1 MSLSYCVNTLRKL
14 IEKNW
19 PVLLIILAS
28 FAPLIWFRG
37 DYLITG
43 TDVDFSPFNINRFI
57 HRLQTWDSDFM
68 GGSDRSNNVASLF
81 FIGVFSFFE
90 FIGLGSQAVEK
101 AGFIFWLLLVGLS
114 MNYLMTALLKKNGV
128 VQYSY
133 NIARASAA
141 LMYMY
146 GFYNI
151 FLWVRLQLSLSTLVM
166 FPMFLALLI
175 QVFERRL
182 SVTKAAFITIT
193 LAIVCS
199 STGIQPPLLYIFSI
213 FIVTFLL
220 FYIFCIEKINA
231 KTLVELSQKFLILS
245 VAYIL
250 GSMYW
255 LTSLF
260 SYILNSGYLNS
271 SIGMEAYNVKALLSW
286 VSTPTSFLQV
296 FRQYGDVAWFDG
308 FAGYPYWPDIAIYQN
323 SGILISISFLIILI
337 ALLPLLVNCGLTAR
351 RYIVFF
357 WATTLATAFFSKG
370 IHSPFGDLYLWMV
383 DNIPLFWIQRAP
395 WQKFGLLLSM
405 SFAVLFGFGAGVV
418 SEFALK
424 LRLRRFTNIPYLQDF
439 QRSLTKILILVLIFI
454 STVFYNWKFVSG
466 AMYSFGKNESQ
477 VGYHEKFNLGF
488 HITYPDYAYSMA
500 QYLNSQKDYFKVF
513 FLPDFS
519 STVYFWGYA
528 GSTDVAIGLIKK
540 GLIHRSYGEGLLPPN
555 TIEGMQD
562 LASRKILNEGKNGV
576 AKLLGFWGVKYILLR
591 NDYWHSFYG
600 QNENRRPEIL
610 RNKLDALDDIS
621 LEKSFGMW
629 DLYRVDDKYFVEQL
643 TLPSTI
649 VSIAPMDFTPS
660 GNKKF
665 LENFYSELQNNKSVK
680 NTLFVNNTD
689 FERISAKISE
699 ATKNKGSI
707 DYKKLS
713 STYYEA
719 ILKNVDGVIPLVF
732 GEGFHRGWRLYGRNP
747 IFDMQPKNGFVRG
760 VFELFGWIQM
770 ALPIEMLVNDKFLPY
785 HLISLNEHFTANG
798 FQNGWIFD
806 TNALCHEKK
815 ISCHSN
821 ENQTYNAEIFIRYSP
836 QRIFYLGIFTTLVA
850 LLFSILIIFIRRKS

>member
-1 MSLSYCVNTLRKL
+1 
-14 IEKNW
+14 
-19 PVLLIILAS
+19 
-28 FAPLIWFRG
+28 
-37 DYLITG
+37 
-43 TDVDFSPFNINRFI
+43 
-57 HRLQTWDSDFM
+57 M

-90 FIGLGSQAVEK
+90 FIGLGSQTVEK

-114 MNYLMTALLKKNGV
+114 MNFLMTTLLNKKGV
-128 VQYSY
+128 VKYSY
-133 NIARASAA
+133 DIARASAA

-175 QVFERRL
+175 RVFEHQIGL
-182 SVTKAAFITIT
+182 SKAVFVTIL

-213 FIVTFLL
+213 FIVIFLF
-220 FYIFCIEKINA
+220 FYIFCIEKINS
-231 KTLVELSQKFLILS
+231 KRLVELSHQFLILS
-245 VAYIL
+245 MAYIL

-255 LTSLF
+255 LTSLL

-271 SIGMEAYNVKALLSW
+271 STGMEAYNVKALLAW

-308 FAGYPYWPDIAIYQN
+308 FAGYPYWPDITIYQN
-323 SGILISISFLIILI
+323 SSALISISFLIILI
-337 ALLPLLVNCGLTAR
+337 ALLPLFVNCGLAAR
-351 RYIVFF
+351 RYVIFF
-357 WATTLATAFFSKG
+357 WVTALATAFFSKG
-370 IHSPFGDLYLWMV
+370 IHPPFGDLYLWMV

-395 WQKFGLLLSM
+395 WQKFGLLLSL
-405 SFAVLFGFGAGVV
+405 SFAVLFGFGVGVA
-418 SEFALK
+418 SELALK
-424 LRLRRFTNIPYLQDF
+424 LRLSRFTNAPYLQEF
-439 QRSLTKILILVLIFI
+439 QRSLVKIILFTLILT

-477 VGYHEKFNLGF
+477 IGYHEKFNLGF

-528 GSTDVAIGLIKK
+528 GSTDIAIGLIKK

-562 LASRKILNEGKNGV
+562 LASRKILDDGKDGV
-576 AKLLGFWGVKYILLR
+576 AKLLGFWGVRYILLR

-600 QNENRRPEIL
+600 QGENRRPENL
-610 RNKLDALDDIS
+610 RKKLEVLDDIS

-643 TLPSTI
+643 TIPSTI
-649 VSIAPMDFTPS
+649 ISTAPMDLSPR

-665 LENFYSELQNNKSVK
+665 LDNFYSYLQNNKSIK
-680 NTLFVNNTD
+680 NTLFVNNSD
-689 FERISAKISE
+689 YERISAKLNE
-699 ATKNKGSI
+699 TTKNKAFV
-707 DYKKLS
+707 DYQKQS
-713 STYYEA
+713 STFYEA

-732 GEGFHRGWRLYGRNP
+732 GEGFHRGWRLYGLNP
-747 IFDMQPKNGFVRG
+747 IFDEQSKNRLSRGFLD
-760 VFELFGWIQM
+760 FFGWIQM
-770 ALPIEMLVNDKFLPY
+770 TLPIEMVVNDKFLPY
-785 HLISLNEHFTANG
+785 YAISLDEHFAANG
-798 FQNGWIFD
+798 FQNGWFLDI
-806 TNALCHEKK
+806 NALCHEKK

-821 ENQTYNAEIFIRYSP
+821 ANQTYDAEVFIRYNP
-836 QRIFYLGIFTTLVA
+836 QRIFYLGIFITLLA
-850 LLFSILIIFIRRKS
+850 LLFSILFIFLRRRS